1 MNRTKQTWID
11 QKGPGQIGMDQ
22 DRPDQT
28 KIDQNSFGYRPEQ
41 TWMNGGD
48 CGSCGLLILWILWIV
63 FTWIAEQMLEL
74 GRERAQ
80 LNKWSHLLL
89 II

>member
-22 DRPDQT
+22 DRP
-28 KIDQNSFGYRPEQ
+28 EQ
-41 TWMNGGD
+41 FCWMNGGD
-48 CGSCGLLILWILWIV
+48 CGSCGLLILWILWIG
-63 FTWIAEQMLEL
+63 FTWIAEYMLEL

-80 LNKWSHLLL
+80 LNKWSHLLVYQTSYSVYFL
-89 II
+89 